1 MTIEVEYIIV
11 ITIEVDYIILM
22 TIEVEY
28 IILMTIEVD
37 WILVIIDVDAYWCLI
52 VDYIIWGLKLACDYI
67 DERVDLLLSAKVGLF
82 FIIWNPT
89 QSRSRDSKAED
100 SEGCRLQL
108 NSLLYLRF
116 GQKQVTWLE
125 QPKIFVQKPW
135 IGSKSCFGGHVPDK
149 SHFRKVIETKINRI
163 QSGFSGK
170 T

>member
-1 MTIEVEYIIV
+1 M
-11 ITIEVDYIILM
+11 
-22 TIEVEY
+22 
-28 IILMTIEVD
+28 
-37 WILVIIDVDAYWCLI
+37 LVIINVDTYWCLI
-52 VDYIIWGLKLACDYI
+52 VDYIIWGLKLASMIIMMMVCCWD
-67 DERVDLLLSAKVGLF
+67 VLKLVSLCF
-82 FIIWNPT
+82 IWNPT